1 VLLKVVA
8 YRLRGFFKAVML
20 ATLSA
25 GRENK
30 MAENIFT
37 ITSGDNSTAQQYSDT
52 FRRSEHLEPEK
63 ALVAAILEDAVHEYR
78 KYSRARDAKGKE
90 RFRAAEKWIMHRGN
104 DWIFSFDNVC
114 DLLRLDPEYV
124 RRGLRET
131 KAKHAEEEPEHRHG
145 MHGRA
150 A

>member
-1 VLLKVVA
+1 
-8 YRLRGFFKAVML
+8 
-20 ATLSA
+20 
-25 GRENK
+25 

-37 ITSGDNSTAQQYSDT
+37 ITSGDNSTAQQYADT

-63 ALVAAILEDAVHEYR
+63 ALVAAILDAAVHEYR
-78 KYSRARDAKGKE
+78 KYSRAHDPKGKE
-90 RFRAAEKWIMHRGN
+90 QFRAAEKWIMRSGN

-114 DLLRLDPEYV
+114 DLLGLDPEYV

-131 KAKHAEEEPEHRHG
+131 KDKDAEEKTKHRQG
-145 MHGRA
+145 VHGRA